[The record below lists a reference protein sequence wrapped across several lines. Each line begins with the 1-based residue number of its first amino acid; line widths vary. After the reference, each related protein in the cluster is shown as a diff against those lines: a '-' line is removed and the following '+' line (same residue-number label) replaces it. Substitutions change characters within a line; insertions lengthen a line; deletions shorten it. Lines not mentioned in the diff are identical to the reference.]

1 MPKKHNLTNRNGVWY
16 YRRRVPQGLEKAM
29 GKSVIQ
35 FSLKTKDFNEAA
47 KLRNVQDVEWD
58 ARFEKAS
65 EQSNDPS
72 QAKSALSRHE
82 ALKIVREYVQK
93 TDLKLQKQEATRG
106 TVSKEIKRD
115 IDFDLGLSEQA
126 VADISNMEGELEVGR
141 NVRQLLKDKD
151 IELET
156 GDPVRD
162 DFFEFVRRAL
172 LEVYRRAK
180 ARHQQ
185 DFSHSYFDEL
195 FAPLSANGGSPFPD
209 MPLSKVCDEYLTDYE
224 RFADARNV
232 RKKRRNDM
240 RVGANLILE
249 VMGTDTP
256 VHAVTRKMCRD
267 VVDALSKLPP
277 NRRKKFKDLPL
288 EKVLRIAAKDSLSP
302 MKWET
307 QNSYLSTLIKVMDF
321 ARKEGY
327 IDRNP
332 AEGLTPL
339 AVTVPD
345 EDKRDPYTLEHLQAI
360 FSAPIYTGCVD
371 DERGINK
378 PGPNH
383 PKRSR
388 FWLPLI
394 SLFTGMRMNEICQLN
409 VDDLKCTDAGTHYF
423 HVFPSTKDQRVKN
436 QSSRRKFPVHPILIR
451 MGFLDYIKG
460 LRAKG
465 ESKAFPEIPV
475 PKSGY
480 RSDIFSK
487 RYATF
492 QKGLGI
498 PRKTGSP
505 PSERQYTFHS
515 FRHNFRDELRRTEAP
530 TEIVELLGG
539 WASGNKAV
547 NKSYGSGYEPDQ
559 LYKYVKEVSYPGLD
573 LGHLFKDQNK
583 TQ

>member
-1 MPKKHNLTNRNGVWY
+1 MPKNHNLPNRKGVWY
-16 YRRRVPQGLEKAM
+16 YRRRVPQGLEKAI

-35 FSLKTKDFNEAA
+35 FSLKTKDFKVAARMRDELDVTWNE
-47 KLRNVQDVEWD
+47 
-58 ARFEKAS
+58 RFANLA
-65 EQSNDPS
+65 EQSDDPV
-72 QAKSALSRHE
+72 QVKSALSHHD
-82 ALKIVREYVQK
+82 ALRIVREYVQK
-93 TDLKLQKQEATRG
+93 TDLKFQRQETTRG
-106 TVSKEIKRD
+106 TVSKGIKRD
-115 IDFDLGLSEQA
+115 IEFDLGLSEQT

-141 NVRQLLKDKD
+141 NVRQLLKAKN
-151 IELET
+151 IELEVD
-156 GDPVRD
+156 DPVRD

-172 LEVYRRAK
+172 IEVYRRAK

-195 FAPLSANGGSPFPD
+195 FSPLSTNGGSPFPD
-209 MPLSKVCDEYLTDYE
+209 MPMSKVCDEYLADYE
-224 RFADARNV
+224 RLAEAKNI
-232 RKKRRNDM
+232 RKKRRHEK
-240 RVGANLILE
+240 RVVTDLILE
-249 VMGTDTP
+249 VMGADTP
-256 VHAVTRKMCRD
+256 VHAVQRKMCRD

-288 EKVLRIAAKDSLSP
+288 EKVLVKAAKDGLAP
-302 MKWET
+302 LKWET

-339 AVTVPD
+339 AATVPD

-409 VDDLKCTDAGTHYF
+409 VNDLKCTDAGTHYF

-436 QSSRRKFPVHPILIR
+436 PSSRRKFPVHPILIHV
-451 MGFLDYIKG
+451 GFLDYIKG

-465 ESKAFPEIPV
+465 EGKAFPEIPV

-498 PRKTGSP
+498 PRKTGVP
-505 PSERQYTFHS
+505 PHERQYTFHS

-530 TEIVELLGG
+530 AEIVELLGG

-559 LYKYVKEVSYPGLD
+559 LCKYVKKVSYPGLD
-573 LGHLFKDQNK
+573 LSHLYVKDD
-583 TQ
+583 